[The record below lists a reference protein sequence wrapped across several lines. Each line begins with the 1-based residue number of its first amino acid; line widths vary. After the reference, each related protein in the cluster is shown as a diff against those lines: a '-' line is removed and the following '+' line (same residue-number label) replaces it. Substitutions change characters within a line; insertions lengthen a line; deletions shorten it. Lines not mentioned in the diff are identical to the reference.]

1 MKLNAPKVVTFWFS
15 LLLFFVGLIAY
26 LVVIPFISTYA
37 VWFIVVGFVLLALG
51 CLVKGLYV

>member
-51 CLVKGLYV
+51 CLVKGL